1 MLFCVNQINAG
12 LDVDDGLGG
21 VEFNGLVD
29 CGLET
34 LEVND
39 SSCLGE
45 LLDLLVR
52 QFEVVGFCSRRG
64 ERLDADQVSAD
75 LLGQVLE
82 GVEASHDLHG
92 GSGSLGA

>member
-1 MLFCVNQINAG
+1 MLFCVNQVNAG
-12 LDVDDGLGG
+12 RHVDDGLGG
-21 VEFNGLVD
+21 VELNGLVD

-34 LEVND
+34 LEVDD

-64 ERLDADQVSAD
+64 EGLDADQVSAD